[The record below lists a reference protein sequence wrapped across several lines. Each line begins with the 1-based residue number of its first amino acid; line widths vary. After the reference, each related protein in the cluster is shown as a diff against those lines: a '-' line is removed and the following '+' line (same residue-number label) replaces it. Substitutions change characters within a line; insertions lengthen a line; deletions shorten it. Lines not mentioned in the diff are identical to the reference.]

1 MTEENTGKPEE
12 APEQEEK
19 TESPKVID
27 TRGLYR
33 NPISIVGALIAG
45 IAAMNVLVLVI
56 SEMTE
61 AGGENPYLG
70 IMAYIIAPA
79 VMVLGLA
86 VLFGGMGLE
95 RRRRR
100 LSSGGAIGFPIID
113 FNNQRH
119 VRNFVLSI
127 IGAVLFFT
135 VSIMGSYK
143 AFHYTETD
151 AFCGTMCHEVMHPEY
166 TAYKA
171 SPHSRVGCVQC
182 HVGSG
187 ADWYVKS
194 KLSGAY
200 QLYSTAF
207 NKYPRPIT
215 TPVHNLRPAQETCE
229 QCHWPQK
236 FWGAQLKVFNHFG
249 YDEESTPRET
259 QMLIKVGGGGSADG
273 GGATTG
279 IHWHMNIANRIWYYP
294 SDEQHQVIP
303 YFRVETRD
311 GTIKEYFA
319 QSQEA
324 PPATELVEAN
334 LRPMDCVSCHNRPTH
349 IYVPPDTSVDRAL
362 LAGRIDRTLP
372 YIKAETVAALEAE
385 YATTEEAVDGIR
397 THLVNYY
404 NEDYPEIAASKK
416 GAIEAAIVATQDIY
430 TTTIFPEMKVDWR
443 THPNNISHLYSA
455 GCFRCHDNDH
465 QTAEGEVL
473 SKDCNICHTVL
484 EQKEAGRLMIET
496 PENVFQ
502 HPVELGDLQ
511 DYACVDCHTGSTMWV

>member
-1 MTEENTGKPEE
+1 MTDERSETQTDSSESEPENG
-12 APEQEEK
+12 APR
-19 TESPKVID
+19 VID

-33 NPISIVGALIAG
+33 NPVSIVGMLIAG
-45 IAAMNVLVLVI
+45 IAALNVAILVM
-56 SEMTE
+56 SEMTQS
-61 AGGENPYLG
+61 GGDNPYLG

-79 VMVLGLA
+79 VMVFGLL
-86 VLFGGMGLE
+86 VLFGGMILE

-100 LSSGGAIGFPIID
+100 LGSGGAIGYPVID
-113 FNNQRH
+113 FNNARH
-119 VRNFVLSI
+119 VRNFVMSI
-127 IGAVLFFT
+127 FGTVLFFS
-135 VSIMGSYK
+135 VSILGSYK

-229 QCHWPQK
+229 QCHWPEK

-249 YDEESTPRET
+249 YDAENTARET
-259 QMLIKVGGGGSADG
+259 QMLIKVGGGGESA
-273 GGATTG
+273 GATTG
-279 IHWHMNIANRIWYYP
+279 IHWHMNIANKIWYYP

-303 YFRVETRD
+303 YFKVQGPD
-311 GTIKEYFA
+311 GNVKEYFS

-334 LRPMDCVSCHNRPTH
+334 MKRMDCVSCHNRPTH

-362 LAGRIDRTLP
+362 LADKIDRTLP
-372 YIKAETVAALEAE
+372 YVKAEAVAALEAE
-385 YATTEEAVDGIR
+385 YTTTEEALEGIR

-404 NEDYPEIAASKK
+404 TEEYPDLAASK
-416 GAIEAAIVATQDIY
+416 GAAIEAAVVATQDIF

-465 QTAEGEVL
+465 QTADGEVL
-473 SKDCNICHTVL
+473 SKDCNVCHTVL
-484 EQKEAGRLMIET
+484 EQKEGSVLMIET
-496 PENVFQ
+496 SENVFQ
-502 HPVELGDLQ
+502 HPVDMGDLQ
-511 DYACVDCHTGSTMWV
+511 DYACIDCHTGATM